1 MLLLLNVFIL
11 NVFRSLW
18 AKAFGFHEI
27 NENWPAVKYSV
38 PRQCVLKY
46 NGRGVAVQQYNV
58 PIKMMQILP
67 AFYLLLVGFGVAF
80 FLFLVENIYFR
91 IKSSK

>member
-1 MLLLLNVFIL
+1 M

-27 NENWPAVKYSV
+27 NENWPAIKYSI

-46 NGRGVAVQQYNV
+46 NSRGVAVQQYNV
-58 PIKMMQILP
+58 PIKIMQILP
-67 AFYLLLVGFGVAF
+67 AFILLLFGIGLALL
-80 FLFLVENIYFR
+80 LFLCEKIYFLW
-91 IKSSK
+91 KNNK